1 MSNKEILDLNSK
13 IYGQYL
19 PSAPAPHPYVENPM
33 ADDLDAS
40 AFNIINIGSVIFDTN
55 NKITASLT
63 NPNELELVATGGST
77 VVVSDTVNTGRVYDE
92 YFNPPLVQYNA
103 QTVLQVDKGDSHPF
117 SATGKITQI
126 EYSTGPS
133 GNPSWIFLPT
143 PGNLNETYGAIF
155 SNVGGANTD
164 VVDICYGPVTPTPS
178 ILTTITPSTDTN
190 KVYWFVNV
198 GTDSWIWFN

>member
-33 ADDLDAS
+33 ADDLDAN

-77 VVVSDTVNTGRVYDE
+77 VVVSDTSKTGQVNDFVFNNALDVKQITAPFPYNGGVVYHGQITRVFCNTGGSTGE
-92 YFNPPLVQYNA
+92 LVLEEQYNEKLNNMFGIIA
-103 QTVLQVDKGDSHPF
+103 DPTNTDAFD
-117 SATGKITQI
+117 IN
-126 EYSTGPS
+126 YSNGPS
-133 GNPSWIFLPT
+133 STAPLSFTTADNGKLIWCIRLSPT
-143 PGNLNETYGAIF
+143 SVIRLG
-155 SNVGGANTD
+155 
-164 VVDICYGPVTPTPS
+164 
-178 ILTTITPSTDTN
+178 
-190 KVYWFVNV
+190 
-198 GTDSWIWFN
+198 